1 METRTL
7 ELTHDQLSM
16 LSAALI
22 TQMLDWEK
30 QARDCRECGLS
41 REAER
46 TDQWIAEARK
56 LLRII

>member
-16 LSAALI
+16 LSTALI

-41 REAER
+41 READLAEQR
-46 TDQWIAEARK
+46 VTEARN